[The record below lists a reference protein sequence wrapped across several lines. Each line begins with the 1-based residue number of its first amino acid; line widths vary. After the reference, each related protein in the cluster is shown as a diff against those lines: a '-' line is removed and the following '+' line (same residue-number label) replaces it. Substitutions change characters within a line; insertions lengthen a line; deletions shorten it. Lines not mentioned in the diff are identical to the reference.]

1 MSHVLPKKHLKRPLQ
16 TDFRAKCSK
25 TELEPSPWICRF
37 AYTSYKVL
45 PTVHVKGIG
54 RVFMRWVALLMH
66 FP

>member
-25 TELEPSPWICRF
+25 TELEPSRF
-37 AYTSYKVL
+37 AYKSYKIF